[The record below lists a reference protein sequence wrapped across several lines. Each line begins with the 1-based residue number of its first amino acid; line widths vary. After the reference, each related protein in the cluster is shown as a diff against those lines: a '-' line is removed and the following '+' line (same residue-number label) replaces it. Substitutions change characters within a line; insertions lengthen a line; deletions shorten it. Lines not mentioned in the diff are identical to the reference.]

1 MYPLQSFFI
10 ICNTALLILLALILI
25 KDHYHKPSA
34 ILGAVLSL
42 GAAGMGMFAIALE
55 WEWWVLEIPL
65 NFLIAATPLAFWLL
79 SKALFEEKFSWK
91 WTYVLVYVACL
102 AAGTIGHYVTFG
114 DFRGMIHW
122 FMRSDVAHGAMG
134 LIPLILI
141 NSVLVVLAVYIA
153 LRDWRVDL
161 VESRRRARMVSVL
174 LAGLVILGIT
184 AVEFLGLGT
193 PRSNLAGVFISGFF
207 FILILGICVRYLG
220 FGREQPIQ
228 PTFDLFPSQTPE
240 EVNAEEGT
248 HGAVVIDELRRLMV
262 EEKVYREEGFTIRR
276 LADKLNIREYQLRRL
291 INGHLGFR
299 NFNSFLNQYRIEEV
313 ARQLVAPETRHLPV
327 LSIAL
332 DMGYRSLSPFNKAF
346 KEIKGMTPTEFR
358 THYKLG
364 PAASDQ
370 ADSHLSSQD
379 NKRR

>member
-10 ICNTALLILLALILI
+10 ICNTALLILLALILV
-25 KDHYHKPSA
+25 KDHHDKPSA
-34 ILGAVLSL
+34 ILGAILSL
-42 GAAGMGMFAIALE
+42 GAAGMGMFAITLE
-55 WEWWVLEIPL
+55 WGWRVLEIPL
-65 NFLIAATPLAFWLL
+65 NLLTAATPLAFWLL
-79 SKALFEEKFSWK
+79 SKALFEEKFRWK
-91 WTYVLVYVACL
+91 WIYVLVYVVCV
-102 AAGTIGHYVTFG
+102 AAGTAGHYITFG

-122 FMRSDVAHGAMG
+122 FMRSDVAYDAMG

-141 NSVLVVLAVYIA
+141 NSVLVVLAVYDA

-174 LAGLVILGIT
+174 IAGIVILGIT

-193 PRSNLAGVFISGFF
+193 PRSSLAGAVISGLF

-220 FGREQPIQ
+220 FGREQPVQ
-228 PTFDLFPSQTPE
+228 PAYDLFPSQTPE
-240 EVNAEEGT
+240 EVSVEDGA
-248 HGAVVIDELRRLMV
+248 HGAVVIDELKQLMV
-262 EEKVYREEGFTIRR
+262 VEKVYREEGFTIRR
-276 LADKLNIREYQLRRL
+276 LADKLHIREYQLRRL

-346 KEIKGMTPTEFR
+346 KEIKGMTPTEWR
-358 THYKLG
+358 QLAG
-364 PAASDQ
+364 
-370 ADSHLSSQD
+370 
-379 NKRR
+379 